1 MAPWEVKQTSEKT
14 GRMSAKGDRMV
25 PDSCE
30 SNLSFVLV
38 GTGSQCYT
46 SETRLL
52 QRDAGLGGGANE
64 PVFLVP
70 LWTHKTLVGETETI
84 PQEKGSKC

>member
-1 MAPWEVKQTSEKT
+1 
-14 GRMSAKGDRMV
+14 MSAKGDRMV

-46 SETRLL
+46 SESETRAL
-52 QRDAGLGGGANE
+52 QDTPTPAEGCWAGRWTSE
-64 PVFLVP
+64 PVFLAP
-70 LWTHKTLVGETETI
+70 LWIHNTLVGETETI
-84 PQEKGSKC
+84 PREKGSKC

>member
-1 MAPWEVKQTSEKT
+1 
-14 GRMSAKGDRMV
+14 MV

-46 SETRLL
+46 SESETRAL
-52 QRDAGLGGGANE
+52 QDTPTPAEGCWAGRWTSE
-64 PVFLVP
+64 PVFLAP
-70 LWTHKTLVGETETI
+70 LWIHNTLVGETETI
-84 PQEKGSKC
+84 PREKGSKC